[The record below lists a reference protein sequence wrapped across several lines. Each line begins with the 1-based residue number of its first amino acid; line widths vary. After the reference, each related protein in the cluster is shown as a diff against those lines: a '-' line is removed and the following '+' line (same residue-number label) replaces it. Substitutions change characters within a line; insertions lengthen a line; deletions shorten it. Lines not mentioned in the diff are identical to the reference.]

1 MSAVPLSVLVEARD
15 MLNEI
20 HRMKIGQAI
29 DLPLWIRLNR
39 VKAVMHAEV
48 EAILAGQKVDVVGPA
63 S

>member
-29 DLPLWIRLNR
+29 DLPLWIRLNH

-48 EAILAGQKVDVVGPA
+48 ETILAGQKVDVLGPA
-63 S
+63 P